1 MIGFLRWIGGVVV
14 GLALLAGVIWV
25 LRSAWRQSEDRPGL
39 AFRWAL
45 TLANLAF
52 LVFVLGPMVAG
63 DGRGSLVGDMAT
75 ALFAGSLI
83 GLSGLVM
90 AVLWSPSLCDA
101 VGKRVARLF
110 DGGDT
115 PPDPEPLL
123 SVAEARR
130 KQGRYAEAET
140 EVRRQLEQFPGSFRA
155 QLLLAEIQVA
165 DQRDL
170 AAATATVMEL
180 VHQPGHAPK
189 NVAFALTWLAEWHL
203 KLTAD
208 RDGARA
214 ILEQIPVR
222 LPDSPEAHLARQR
235 IAHLA
240 PAQMLA
246 DARARPRIEIPHS
259 EERLGLLGETPKVP
273 RRDSDPQEM
282 AARLVAQL
290 DEFPEDNQT
299 REELAV
305 LYAEGF
311 QRPDLAVEQLEQL
324 VAQPLAPAADVVRW
338 LNLEAD
344 ILLGS
349 TTGLEPA
356 RQALQR
362 IVDRDPTAPAA
373 ENARRRLVYIQ
384 RQAQGKKQSQV
395 LRLGSYEQRLGLKGS
410 PNAPE
415 AEGQSACPPRWP
427 G

>member
-1 MIGFLRWIGGVVV
+1 MTGFLRWIGGVVV
-14 GLALLAGVIWV
+14 GLALLAGVFWV
-25 LRSAWRQSEDRPGL
+25 LRSAWRQSEDRPSL
-39 AFRWAL
+39 AIRWAL

-63 DGRGSLVGDMAT
+63 DGGGSLVGAMAT

-83 GLSGLVM
+83 GLSGLIM
-90 AVLWSPSLCDA
+90 AVLWSPSICDA
-101 VGKRVARLF
+101 VGKRIARLF

-130 KQGRYAEAET
+130 KQGRYAEAEA
-140 EVRRQLEQFPGSFRA
+140 EVRRQLERFPGSFRA
-155 QLLLAEIQVA
+155 QMLLAEIQVA
-165 DQRDL
+165 DRRDL
-170 AAATATVMEL
+170 AAATTTITEL
-180 VHQPGHAPK
+180 VNEPGHAPK
-189 NVAFALTWLAEWHL
+189 NIAFALTWLAEWHL

-214 ILEQIPVR
+214 ILEQILVR

-235 IAHLA
+235 IAHLT

-246 DARARPRIEIPHS
+246 EARARPRIEVPKS
-259 EERLGLLGETPKVP
+259 EERLGLLGETPKVQ
-273 RRDSDPQEM
+273 RRDSDPQEL

-290 DEFPEDNQT
+290 DAFPEDNRT

-324 VAQPLAPAADVVRW
+324 VAQPLAPATDVVRW

-349 TTGLEPA
+349 AAGLEPA

-362 IVDRDPTAPAA
+362 IVDRDPAAPAA

-415 AEGQSACPPRWP
+415 AGGQSACPPHWP

>member
-1 MIGFLRWIGGVVV
+1 MTGFLRWIGGVVV

-130 KQGRYAEAET
+130 KQGRYAEAEA

-235 IAHLA
+235 IAHLT

-299 REELAV
+299 REELAL

-384 RQAQGKKQSQV
+384 RQAQGKKT
-395 LRLGSYEQRLGLKGS
+395 EPS
-410 PNAPE
+410 PATWLVRT
-415 AEGQSACPPRWP
+415 AAGVEGEP
-427 G
+427 